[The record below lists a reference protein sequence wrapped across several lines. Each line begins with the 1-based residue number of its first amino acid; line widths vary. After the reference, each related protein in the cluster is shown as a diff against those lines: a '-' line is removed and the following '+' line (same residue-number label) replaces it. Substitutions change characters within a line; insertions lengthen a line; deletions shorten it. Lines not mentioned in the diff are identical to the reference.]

1 MISVLSTNITSPLG
15 FTTEQNYQ
23 AVRSGRS
30 AIKRYEP
37 KDGESQGLWGLPE
50 PFAAS
55 LFSEEQNAALA
66 ISGYTRFESLAIRSV
81 CEALSHIQLDV
92 SSPRVVLILSTTK
105 GGQSEESI
113 VHSSESI
120 VQGSSPS
127 EAAQRIAEALGVTT
141 TPIVVCNACVSGL
154 SAQLLANYLLTAG
167 LYDYAIVVGADVQSK
182 FIVSGFQSLKA
193 VSAEPCR
200 PFDIERNGL
209 NLGEAAAT
217 IVYTAPSPDPSA
229 PLQTSLPSVGQ
240 SPPQSLRCQRAIAR
254 GGRLP
259 HLLSNLPSSS
269 AEGLSAA
276 GLPSSSGEGLGEGA
290 WCLLNGT
297 ACNDAFHIVSPSPQA
312 DGCYRAIETVMAGRD
327 KSKLATVGVHGT
339 ATLYNDQM
347 ESVAIA
353 RAGLADVPLTAL
365 KGYYGHTMGAAG
377 VLETILTMR
386 ATDDGIVLPSK
397 GFTELGVS
405 KVVSISNEPR
415 QTDKA
420 AFLKLMSG
428 FGGCNVAV
436 LYEKAPSEGIA
447 ASPIIS
453 QRLIKS
459 HAVQLS
465 SEDGTSLAE
474 IYRQRI
480 GDYPK
485 FYKMDILSR
494 LTFVA
499 AELLSQSLME
509 GEDTPPLM
517 GSRVGALILFNHSS
531 SIVADRQF
539 LSTISED
546 NFFPSPSTFVYT
558 LPNIAAGEVAIR
570 HHLTG
575 ETSFYIL
582 PEKDEALMQQIIEA
596 SLRASGTQR
605 AVCGWVDAASETS
618 YECELA
624 VYEMLE

>member
-66 ISGYTRFESLAIRSV
+66 ISGYTRFEALAIRSV

-105 GGQSEESI
+105 GVQSYESI

-127 EAAQRIAEALGVTT
+127 EAALRIAEAVGVTT

-154 SAQLLANYLLTAG
+154 SAQLLASHLLTAG

-217 IVYTAPSPDPSA
+217 IVYKAAAQAPSPDPSPEEEGSA
-229 PLQTSLPSVGQ
+229 AAGSLP
-240 SPPQSLRCQRAIAR
+240 PR
-254 GGRLP
+254 GEVWR
-259 HLLSNLPSSS
+259 
-269 AEGLSAA
+269 
-276 GLPSSSGEGLGEGA
+276 GA
-290 WCLLNGT
+290 VCA

-353 RAGLADVPLTAL
+353 KAGLADVPLTAL

-415 QTDKA
+415 PTDKT

-436 LYEKAPSEGIA
+436 LYEKAPLQGIG

-453 QRLIKS
+453 QQLIKS
-459 HAVQLS
+459 HAVRLS
-465 SEDGTSLAE
+465 SEDGISLAE
-474 IYRQRI
+474 IYKQRI
-480 GDYPK
+480 GVYPK

-499 AELLSQSLME
+499 TELLSQSLME
-509 GEDTPPLM
+509 GEDSSPLM
-517 GSRVGALILFNHSS
+517 GGRVGALILFNHSS

-546 NFFPSPSTFVYT
+546 NFFPSPSAFVYT

-570 HHLTG
+570 HHICG

-596 SLRASGTQR
+596 SLRASGTKR
-605 AVCGWVDAASETS
+605 AICGWVDAASETS